1 MEQMIPAFPLGLVCF
16 PGEIQNLHI
25 FEQRYRDLINDC
37 IEENISFALV
47 PYVNN
52 KAFHL
57 ATEVKLHEVS
67 KKYPDGKFDVS
78 LIGTGLIKVHRLL
91 KVMKGKSYPAV
102 KMSPFPW
109 EEEPNLLL
117 SEEIVDLI
125 KRLYSALSLTDEV
138 PPPSVFLVR
147 DVVHKI
153 GLTLQQELSLL
164 AIAEEKGRQQL
175 VLRHLQEFV
184 PTVEKAQNLR
194 MKAVLNGHFKNI
206 DPANF

>member
-1 MEQMIPAFPLGLVCF
+1 MIPAFPLGLVCF

-37 IEENISFALV
+37 IDENISFALV

-67 KKYPDGKFDVS
+67 KKYPDGKYDVS
-78 LIGTGLIKVHRLL
+78 LIGTRLIKVHRLL
-91 KVMKGKSYPAV
+91 KVMESKSYPAV
-102 KMSPFPW
+102 KMSPLSW

>member
-1 MEQMIPAFPLGLVCF
+1 MIPAFPLGLVCF

-164 AIAEEKGRQQL
+164 AIAAEKGRQQL